1 MSRDHERDGQEVDT
15 DRGDSDRPRRK
26 EDTEPIGPG
35 GYCVCPTCGV
45 WFKYAAGPSCYRH
58 TCPKCGAQL
67 ARP

>member
-1 MSRDHERDGQEVDT
+1 MSRDDEDSGHGGDAEREGRDQA
-15 DRGDSDRPRRK
+15 RPK
-26 EDTEPIGPG
+26 EDARAIGPG
-35 GYCVCPTCGV
+35 GYCVCPACGV